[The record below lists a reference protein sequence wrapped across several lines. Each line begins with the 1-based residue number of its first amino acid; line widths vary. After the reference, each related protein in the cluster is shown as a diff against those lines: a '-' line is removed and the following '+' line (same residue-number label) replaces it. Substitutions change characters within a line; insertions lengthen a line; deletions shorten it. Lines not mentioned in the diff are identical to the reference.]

1 MRHMS
6 LPTRCDRAA
15 AIAFHPE
22 LRTHLLKGA
31 VEIDG
36 RDVAQIGQAMLQ
48 LLLSARQTATKTG
61 HSLNIIM
68 SEKMCATLSNAG
80 ADPDMVGGNGMPS

>member
-22 LRTHLLKGA
+22 LRTYMLKGP

-36 RDVAQIGQAMLQ
+36 SDVAQLGQAMLQ
-48 LLLSARQTATKTG
+48 LLLSARLSATKTG
-61 HSLNIIM
+61 HHLNIIM
-68 SEKMCATLSNAG
+68 SEKMRATLVNAG
-80 ADPDMVGGNGMPS
+80 ADPVMLSGNGMPS

>member
-15 AIAFHPE
+15 AITFHPE
-22 LRTHLLKGA
+22 LRTHLLKGP

-68 SEKMCATLSNAG
+68 SEKMRATLSNAG
-80 ADPDMVGGNGMPS
+80 ADPDMVGGNGMAS